1 MKTRKERPASET
13 IGWITHADI
22 QSAAYYIR
30 ECNSAD
36 TLRHALKE
44 ERALKNRRTVCAMLE
59 RRLKK
64 LTGGS
69 VNLRKHPYRSVT
81 TNQED

>member
-1 MKTRKERPASET
+1 MKKKERPASET
-13 IGWITHADI
+13 IYWITHADAA
-22 QSAAYYIR
+22 SAGCYIR
-30 ECNSAD
+30 YCISID
-36 TLRHALKE
+36 TLRKALKE
-44 ERALKNRRTVCAMLE
+44 ERELKNRRTVCAMLE
-59 RRLKK
+59 CRLKK